1 MEKWVIDKDSER
13 TAKASISNEVAA
25 LKKWNKFQTV
35 VTANPF
41 FHPKHKRIV
50 KLKATTYPTGTYRY
64 KDEPL
69 RVVYYPDKKHKI
81 VYPLEAA
88 TATKI
93 SYKRRSS
100 R

>member
-1 MEKWVIDKDSER
+1 MDKWIIDKDSEQK
-13 TAKASISNEVAA
+13 AKSSISEEVAA
-25 LKKWNKFQTV
+25 LKKWGKFQTAV
-35 VTANPF
+35 ATNPF

-50 KLKATTYPTGTYRY
+50 KFKTTTYPPETYRY

-69 RVVYYPDKKHKI
+69 RVVYYPDKKSKI
-81 VYPLEAA
+81 VYPLEAG
-88 TATKI
+88 TSTKM